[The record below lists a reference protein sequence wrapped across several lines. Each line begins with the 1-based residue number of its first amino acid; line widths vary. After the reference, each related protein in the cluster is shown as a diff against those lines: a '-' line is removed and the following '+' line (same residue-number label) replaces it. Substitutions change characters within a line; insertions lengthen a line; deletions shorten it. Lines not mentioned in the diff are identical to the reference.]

1 MLSEESKKNRHRATT
16 ISIHITAASWA
27 LEIGTSLIVLSLKN
41 LDIDEVETKFIL
53 FEVGNLCAFVI
64 IPLTYISNTEI
75 VKEHVKSI
83 GWYISF
89 IDRMRS
95 NKVSPQQNE
104 NIAMDVLP
112 NAVP

>member
-1 MLSEESKKNRHRATT
+1 MLSDDSKRNRHRATT
-16 ISIHITAASWA
+16 VSIHITAASWA
-27 LEIGTSLIVLSLKN
+27 LEFVVSLIVLSLRN

-53 FEVGNLCAFVI
+53 FEVANLFAFVI
-64 IPLTYISNTEI
+64 IPLTYISNTET
-75 VKEHVKSI
+75 VKEYFKSI

-95 NKVSPQQNE
+95 NKVSPQQND

-112 NAVP
+112 NAAA